1 MNTVWVLVCDA
12 ARARFFEIR
21 RGDPSWQVVSE
32 VSHEGSRSKASD
44 LVSDQAGRRSSEGR
58 SVHHNALAPAS
69 SPKDVEKGHFAHS
82 LGRTLDQA
90 MRSARFRRWVLVAPP
105 HFVGLMERE
114 LTPELK
120 KHLMATVNGE
130 MTHLDA
136 KHLAERLRETVRIPL
151 DQQESVREDDK
162 HAH

>member
-1 MNTVWVLVCDA
+1 
-12 ARARFFEIR
+12 
-21 RGDPSWQVVSE
+21 
-32 VSHEGSRSKASD
+32 
-44 LVSDQAGRRSSEGR
+44 
-58 SVHHNALAPAS
+58 VHHNALAPAS